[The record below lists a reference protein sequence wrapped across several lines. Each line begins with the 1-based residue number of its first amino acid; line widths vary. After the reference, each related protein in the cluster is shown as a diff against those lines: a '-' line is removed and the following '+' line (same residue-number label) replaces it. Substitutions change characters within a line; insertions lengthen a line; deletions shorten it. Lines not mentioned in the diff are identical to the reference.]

1 MVGTLLSICI
11 AQQLNQ
17 NDMVRPDETDVWPP
31 LYHGILFFCF
41 ALWGDRTGMAGVL
54 ARCPTQDITLGS
66 RTATNAGTAATPK
79 GLKAEKNLESKL
91 ETCPYFHKASAELK
105 SCNQARG
112 SSRCKRG
119 IET

>member
-1 MVGTLLSICI
+1 
-11 AQQLNQ
+11 
-17 NDMVRPDETDVWPP
+17 
-31 LYHGILFFCF
+31 
-41 ALWGDRTGMAGVL
+41 MAGVL

-66 RTATNAGTAATPK
+66 RTATKAGTAATPK
-79 GLKAEKNLESKL
+79 GLEAEKNLESKL

-112 SSRCKRG
+112 SGRCKRG